1 MLPWRAHEPAA
12 AIGRSGKSCRRGLWG
27 GACPGAPRP
36 PAGSVLKHVSPRL
49 LTNSLATGPT
59 PADLPQPAPAAAEAP
74 FRVLFLGVDH
84 PHGCA
89 WRISM
94 EEVGRFEIVGFVP
107 GFGTRHP
114 FPR

>member
-1 MLPWRAHEPAA
+1 MLPAPA
-12 AIGRSGKSCRRGLWG
+12 SRRLG
-27 GACPGAPRP
+27 
-36 PAGSVLKHVSPRL
+36 L

-59 PADLPQPAPAAAEAP
+59 PADLPQAAPAAAEAP

-114 FPR
+114 SPR

>member
-1 MLPWRAHEPAA
+1 MPPGRSSALRTLAAMLPAPA
-12 AIGRSGKSCRRGLWG
+12 SRRLG
-27 GACPGAPRP
+27 
-36 PAGSVLKHVSPRL
+36 L
-49 LTNSLATGPT
+49 LTNSLATGPA
-59 PADLPQPAPAAAEAP
+59 PADLPQAAPAAAEAP